1 MILGTAGHVD
11 HGKTALVRALTGVD
25 TDRLEEEKRRGITID
40 LGFAPLR
47 LGDGLTIGVVD
58 VPGHEAFVRN
68 MVAGATGIDLALLVI
83 AADEGIM
90 PQTREHLN
98 ILRLLGVRGG
108 VVALSKCDLV
118 DTEWLE
124 LVREDVRAVLANSA
138 LESATVV
145 STSIVSGDGLAA
157 LRDAIAAAAT
167 ALPPRDGD
175 DLFRMPIDR
184 AFSLKGTGT
193 VVTGTVWSGTLPRD
207 GTARVMPLGRSVRVR
222 GIESHGTAIPAATT
236 GMRAAVALA
245 GVDVAELHRGQVLVA
260 DESWVPTT
268 VVLSQVEILPSAR
281 RALGPRSQLR
291 FHLGTADVGA
301 RVVAVGGTLRPGST
315 VAARIIL
322 DEPVV
327 ARAGDR
333 FVLRAETPVVTVGG
347 GVVDDPMPQ
356 GRRARPWQD
365 AAASAA
371 ERLERHLADAGPRGI
386 AIASLPVRLGAAPA
400 DAVELAD
407 ADASLG
413 TRRIGDRVYSAHAVR
428 RAYETLLRLVDG
440 HHADAPLEPGA
451 SLQSIRARA
460 GAPPE
465 LVDLI
470 VRDAVASGEV
480 QLDGGLIA
488 RRGWAPRLTD
498 RQVRLRAE
506 LLGAVQRAGRE
517 PPSAGELEA
526 THGADV
532 IPLLRLL
539 EREGHVIPVEV
550 DRWFSKA
557 SVEEMIARLRTE
569 MKPGQEHT
577 PAELRDMLGFS
588 RKFLIPFLEYCD
600 RHHITERRS
609 SGRVL
614 LGP

>member
-11 HGKTALVRALTGVD
+11 HGKTALVRALTGID
-25 TDRLEEEKRRGITID
+25 TDRLDEEKRRGITID

-47 LGDGLTIGVVD
+47 LHDALTLGVVD

-68 MVAGATGIDLALLVI
+68 MVAGATGIDLALLVV

-118 DTEWLE
+118 EAEWLE
-124 LVREDVRAVLANSA
+124 LVREDVRSVLAESP
-138 LESATVV
+138 LESAPIVAT
-145 STSIVSGDGLAA
+145 STVSGEGIAA
-157 LRDAIAAAAT
+157 LREAIAAAASS
-167 ALPPRDGD
+167 LPTRDGH

-193 VVTGTVWSGTLPRD
+193 VVTGTVWSGSLPTE
-207 GTARVMPLGRSVRVR
+207 GTARVLPLGKSVRVR
-222 GIESHGTAIPAATT
+222 GIESHGAPVAAATT
-236 GMRAAVALA
+236 GMRAAVALG
-245 GVDVAELHRGQVLVA
+245 GVDVSELHRGQVLVA
-260 DESWVPTT
+260 DESWAATT
-268 VVLSQVEILPSAR
+268 VVLSHVEMLPTAR
-281 RALGPRSQLR
+281 RPLGPRSQLR

-301 RVVAVGGTLRPGST
+301 RVVAASGALRPGST
-315 VAARIIL
+315 GPARIVL

-333 FVLRAETPVVTVGG
+333 FVLRAETPVVTIGG

-356 GRRARPWQD
+356 GRRARPWQH

-371 ERLERHLADAGPRGI
+371 ERLERHLADAGPRGV

-407 ADASLG
+407 THASLG
-413 TRRIGDRVYSAHAVR
+413 ARRIGERVYSAHAVQ
-428 RAYETLLRLVDG
+428 RAYEMLLRLVDG
-440 HHADAPLEPGA
+440 HHAEAPLDPGA
-451 SLQSIRARA
+451 SLQSIRARIN
-460 GAPPE
+460 APPE

-470 VRDAVASGEV
+470 VRDAVAAGEV
-480 QLDGGLIA
+480 QLTGGLIA
-488 RRGWAPRLTD
+488 RHGWKPRLTD
-498 RQVRLRAE
+498 RQARLRGE
-506 LLGAVQRAGRE
+506 LLSALQRAGRE
-517 PPSAGELEA
+517 PPSAAELEA
-526 THGADV
+526 AHGPDV
-532 IPLLRLL
+532 VALLRLL
-539 EREGHVIPVEV
+539 DREGELIQVEP
-550 DRWFSKA
+550 DRWFA
-557 SVEEMIARLRTE
+557 RGSVEEMVARLRTE

-577 PAELRDMLGFS
+577 PSELRDILGFS

-600 RHHITERRS
+600 RRHITERRS

>member
-47 LGDGLTIGVVD
+47 LSDGRTLGVVD

-118 DTEWLE
+118 EAEWLE
-124 LVREDVRAVLANSA
+124 LVGDDVRAVLATTP
-138 LESATVV
+138 LESAPVV
-145 STSIVSGDGLAA
+145 STSTVSGDGLAS
-157 LRDAIAAAAT
+157 LRDAITAAANAM
-167 ALPPRDGD
+167 PPRDGD

-207 GTARVMPLGRSVRVR
+207 GTARVMPLGKTVRVR
-222 GIESHGTAIPAATT
+222 GIESHGAPLPAATT

-245 GVDVAELHRGQVLVA
+245 GVDVSELHRGQVLVA
-260 DESWVPTT
+260 DESWAPTT
-268 VVLSQVEILPSAR
+268 VLLSHVEMLPSAQR
-281 RALGPRSQLR
+281 SLGPRSPLR

-301 RVVAVGGTLRPGST
+301 RVVAAGGTLRPGSI
-315 VAARIIL
+315 APARIVL
-322 DEPVV
+322 DEPVI

-333 FVLRAETPVVTVGG
+333 FVLRADTPVVTVGG

-356 GRRARPWQD
+356 GRRARPWQHT
-365 AAASAA
+365 AASAA
-371 ERLERHLADAGPRGI
+371 ERLERHLADAGSRGVTV
-386 AIASLPVRLGAAPA
+386 ASLPVRLGAAPA

-413 TRRIGDRVYSAHAVR
+413 ARRIGDRVYSAHAVQ

-440 HHADAPLEPGA
+440 YHTEAPLEPGA
-451 SLQSIRARA
+451 SLQSIRARIK
-460 GAPPE
+460 APPE

-470 VRDAVASGEV
+470 VRDAVASGEIR
-480 QLDGGLIA
+480 LDGGIIA
-488 RRGWAPRLTD
+488 RRSWAPRLTD
-498 RQVRLRAE
+498 RQVRVRGE
-506 LLGAVQRAGRE
+506 LLGALQRAGRE
-517 PPSAGELEA
+517 PPSAGDLEA
-526 THGADV
+526 THGPDV
-532 IPLLRLL
+532 VALLRLL
-539 EREGHVIPVEV
+539 ERDGQVVPVEA
-550 DRWFSKA
+550 DRWFA
-557 SVEEMIARLRTE
+557 RDSVDEMVTRLRTE

-577 PAELRDMLGFS
+577 PAELRDILGFS